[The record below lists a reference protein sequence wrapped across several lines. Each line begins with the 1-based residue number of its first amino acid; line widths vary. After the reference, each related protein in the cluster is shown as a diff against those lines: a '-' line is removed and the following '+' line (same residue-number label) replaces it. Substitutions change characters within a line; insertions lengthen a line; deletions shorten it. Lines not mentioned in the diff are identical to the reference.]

1 MSKTICILLADDD
14 PEDQDILKDYLL
26 KEDSSLWIHSVG
38 NGKEAISWL
47 ESRPDEEV
55 PSLII
60 LDYKMPLLNAV
71 ETLDRLKDAP
81 RYIPIPKVVW
91 STSDQM
97 EHQKQCLE
105 RGAIAYFSK
114 PVKTRDLSAL
124 AREMLK
130 IIPKNHRQG

>member
-1 MSKTICILLADDD
+1 MLADDD

-26 KEDSSLWIHSVG
+26 KEDSSLWIHCVG

-47 ESRPDEEV
+47 ESRPDEEF
-55 PSLII
+55 PALII

-81 RYIPIPKVVW
+81 RYKPIPKVVW

-97 EHQKQCLE
+97 VHQKQCLE
-105 RGAIAYFSK
+105 MGAIAYFPK
-114 PVKTRDLSAL
+114 PVRTRDLATL
-124 AREMLK
+124 ARKLLK
-130 IIPKNHRQG
+130 IIFSNHHQS